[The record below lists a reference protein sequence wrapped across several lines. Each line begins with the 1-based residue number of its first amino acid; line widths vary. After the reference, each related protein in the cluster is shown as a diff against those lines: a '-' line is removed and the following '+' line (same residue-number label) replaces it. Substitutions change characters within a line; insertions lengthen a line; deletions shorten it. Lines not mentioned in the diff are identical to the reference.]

1 MKKYS
6 AIFLQT
12 VILLL
17 GVGFFVAMLLEP
29 QLEGRNIGATFF
41 EIYFK
46 DPFLV
51 YVYLSSISF
60 FIGLHRMF
68 RFLGYVRQN
77 KVFSQKAVNTLRTVR
92 YCALSTAGSILLV
105 EFCLFIFNR
114 TQDDIAGA
122 AMLGLIAILLSP
134 TIAASIAIFESVLQK
149 IVDKK

>member
-6 AIFLQT
+6 TIFLQT
-12 VILLL
+12 VVLLL
-17 GVGFFVAMLLEP
+17 GVGVFVAMLWEP
-29 QLEGRNIGATFF
+29 QLEGRNVGATFF
-41 EIYFK
+41 KIYFQ

-77 KVFSQKAVNTLRTVR
+77 KVFSHKAMDTLRTVR
-92 YCALSTAGSILLV
+92 YCTLATAGSILLA
-105 EFCLFIFNR
+105 EFYLFIFNR
-114 TQDDIAGA
+114 AQDDGAGA
-122 AMLGLIAILLSP
+122 AMLGLIAILLSL
-134 TIAASIAIFESVLQK
+134 TIAAAIAIFESVLQK

>member
-6 AIFLQT
+6 TIFMQT

-17 GVGFFVAMLLEP
+17 GVGVFVAMLWEP
-29 QLEGRNIGATFF
+29 QLEGRNVGATFF

-68 RFLGYVRQN
+68 RFLSYVRQN
-77 KVFSQKAVNTLRTVR
+77 KVFSQKALDALRTVR
-92 YCALSTAGSILLV
+92 YCALATAGSILLA
-105 EFCLFIFNR
+105 EFYLFIFNR

-122 AMLGLIAILLSP
+122 AMLGMIAIFLSL
-134 TIAASIAIFESVLQK
+134 TIAAAISIFESVLQK
-149 IVDKK
+149 VIDRR